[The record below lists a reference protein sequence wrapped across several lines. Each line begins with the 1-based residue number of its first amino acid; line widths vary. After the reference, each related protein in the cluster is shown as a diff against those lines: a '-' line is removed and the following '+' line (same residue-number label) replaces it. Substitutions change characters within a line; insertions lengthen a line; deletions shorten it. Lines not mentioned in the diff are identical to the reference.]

1 MWVDYNFGELVVS
14 FDTTDGLLQF
24 GFGSINIVPLLV
36 IEGFVVD
43 VDPTLQGL
51 FDYWNGIVSGNDE
64 YEFDGNSVSITGA
77 KTLNVSAGDVPEWIT
92 LLEEWKVYYGTSK
105 TED

>member
-1 MWVDYNFGELVVS
+1 MWIDYNRGELVVS

-36 IEGFVVD
+36 IEGFRVD

-51 FDYWNGIVSGNDE
+51 FDYWSDIVSVDDD
-64 YEFDGNSVSITGA
+64 YEFDGNSVNIANSL
-77 KTLNVSAGDVPEWIT
+77 TLNVSAGDIPEWNA